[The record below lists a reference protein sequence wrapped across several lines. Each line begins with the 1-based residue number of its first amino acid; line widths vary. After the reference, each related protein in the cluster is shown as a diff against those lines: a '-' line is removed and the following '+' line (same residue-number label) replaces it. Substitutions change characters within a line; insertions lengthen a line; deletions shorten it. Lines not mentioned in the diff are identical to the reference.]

1 MENDG
6 FLVGIVFCKSLMAVG
21 SAGHRY
27 GGTRGASKTCRE
39 SNTIDHDIDA
49 VASNTWISTRAAVVP
64 THERGHVRTVCCILG
79 RGGCPVLPHC
89 FQTFPTVTLLSHVGR
104 HLRLSCHPQL
114 PLHHP
119 LPQNPCKFKAEW
131 REKNIIHRFRRIP
144 AEYPHNIQ
152 TIDLII
158 ECDGSLLFVCS
169 FIFGVSGCLRSC
181 HSKVPRD
188 HLLNN
193 STSHRHA

>member
-1 MENDG
+1 MQ
-6 FLVGIVFCKSLMAVG
+6 LLSPLM
-21 SAGHRY
+21 
-27 GGTRGASKTCRE
+27 RE
-39 SNTIDHDIDA
+39 GMS
-49 VASNTWISTRAAVVP
+49 
-64 THERGHVRTVCCILG
+64 ETVSCILG
-79 RGGCPVLPHC
+79 RGGCPVLPNC
-89 FQTFPTVTLLSHVGR
+89 FQTFPTVTLLCMLGATSGSHAIP
-104 HLRLSCHPQL
+104 SS

-119 LPQNPCKFKAEW
+119 LPQNLCKFKAEW

-152 TIDLII
+152 TIDLSI